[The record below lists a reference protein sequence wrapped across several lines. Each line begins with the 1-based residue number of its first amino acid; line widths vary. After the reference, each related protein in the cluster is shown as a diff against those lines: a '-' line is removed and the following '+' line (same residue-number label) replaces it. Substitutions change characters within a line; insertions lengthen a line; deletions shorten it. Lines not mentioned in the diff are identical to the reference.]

1 MKNEFRPILISCS
14 QNKKSS
20 RANTCKVHVCLLGV
34 GAEGSASPVAVGA
47 GPQPLKGLG
56 GQALPTPAAAL
67 QAGAY
72 LLISPEA
79 VSPWG
84 ARGLTRK

>member
-67 QAGAY
+67 QAGAWRGGGG
-72 LLISPEA
+72 
-79 VSPWG
+79 VGWG
-84 ARGLTRK
+84 SGGEQTSTC